1 MREES
6 NKAMQERETISLK
19 KETRKGTSN
28 RGVLRRRIE
37 RKMECRNC
45 RRRTVR
51 MMTSIQGFEVE
62 ENSEEEEEGN
72 DREGKGGRRI
82 EKLNC

>member
-1 MREES
+1 
-6 NKAMQERETISLK
+6 
-19 KETRKGTSN
+19 
-28 RGVLRRRIE
+28 
-37 RKMECRNC
+37 MECRNC

-51 MMTSIQGFEVE
+51 MMTSIQGSEVE
-62 ENSEEEEEGN
+62 ENSEEEEAY